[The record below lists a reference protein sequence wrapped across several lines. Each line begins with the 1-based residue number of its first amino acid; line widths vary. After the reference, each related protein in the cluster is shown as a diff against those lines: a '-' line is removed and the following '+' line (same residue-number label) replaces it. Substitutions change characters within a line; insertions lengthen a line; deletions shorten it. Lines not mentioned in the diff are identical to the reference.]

1 MQIGNGILAE
11 VYWEEIATARI
22 SCAPGLIPRPG
33 QYLLADIPT
42 EQTAPLPVP
51 LFSAGAAE
59 DGFLVAST
67 LPKSWIPGSSLY
79 LRGPLG
85 RGFNLPPTSRRVALV
100 VLGDTANRLAAL
112 IYPALAQGAAI
123 TLLCDQIPSGL
134 PSEIEIMPTSSMPEV
149 YRWSDYVAL
158 DMPRELVHT
167 MPDLFRSHEIGGQ
180 AQLLLTSPMPC
191 GGRGDCGV
199 CAVTVKRGYKL
210 ICKDGPVFD
219 LKLFL

>member
-1 MQIGNGILAE
+1 MHTGNGIVAE
-11 VYWEEIATARI
+11 VYLQGVAVARI
-22 SCAPGLIPRPG
+22 SCGPGLIPEPG

-51 LFSAGAAE
+51 IFPAGAAE
-59 DGFLVAST
+59 GGFFVAST
-67 LPKSWIPGSSLY
+67 LPKTWTPGTSLS

-85 RGFNLPPTSRRVALV
+85 RGFNLPLSPRKVALV
-100 VLGDTANRLAAL
+100 VLGDTPNRLAAL

-123 TLLCDQIPSGL
+123 TLLCDQIPPGL
-134 PSEIEIMPTSSMPEV
+134 PSEIEIMPISSLPEV
-149 YRWSDYVAL
+149 CHWADYVAL
-158 DMPRELVHT
+158 DMPRELVQT
-167 MPDLFRSHEIGGQ
+167 VPDLFRSFEIGGH
-180 AQLLLTSPMPC
+180 AQILLTSSMPC

-199 CAVTVKRGYKL
+199 CAVNVKRGYKL